1 MKFKDEK
8 GSMAA
13 YVAIVLLTMLL
24 IITAV
29 YFLSNSAVKNQ
40 LITSMKVKETYEAD
54 NDKAADIYSALMKKN
69 EDKYVFIEDFDT
81 LPNYP
86 MSNTEMSLNDGILT
100 LKPTGIDPMIFMN
113 NVTSF
118 SPLEY
123 RYIDVRYR
131 VIEGNDMMEF
141 FMIENP
147 ADQTYSCRASLEN
160 DGNWHVLTIDL
171 WSNEAVKQRE
181 TITGWRWDWVAGT
194 QTSIQVD
201 YIKIRK

>member
-1 MKFKDEK
+1 MKLKDEK
-8 GSMAA
+8 ASMAA

-24 IITAV
+24 IITSV
-29 YFLSNSAVKNQ
+29 YFLSNAAVKNQ
-40 LITSMKVKETYEAD
+40 LITSIKVKETYEAD
-54 NDKAADIYSALMKKN
+54 NDKAADIYSTLMKKN

-160 DGNWHVLTIDL
+160 DGEWHVLTIDL
-171 WSNEAVKQRE
+171 MDYPNIISRE
-181 TITGWRWDWVAGT
+181 NITGWRWDWVGGT

>member
-1 MKFKDEK
+1 MKLKDEK

-24 IITAV
+24 IITSV
-29 YFLSNSAVKNQ
+29 YFLSNAAVKNQ
-40 LITSMKVKETYEAD
+40 LITSIKVKETYEAD

-81 LPNYP
+81 LPNYT
-86 MSNTEMSLNDGILT
+86 MKNTEISQSDSIITLT
-100 LKPTGIDPMIFMN
+100 PTATDPMILMY

-123 RYIDVRYR
+123 RYIDVKYR
-131 VIEGNDMMEF
+131 VIKGNDIMQF
-141 FMIENP
+141 YMIENP
-147 ADQTYSCRASLEN
+147 SNQTYSVVHSLEP

-181 TITGWRWDWVAGT
+181 TITGWRWDWIGENS
-194 QTSIQVD
+194 TSIQVD

>member
-1 MKFKDEK
+1 MKLKNEK

-24 IITAV
+24 ILTSV
-29 YFLSNSAVKNQ
+29 YFISNSSVKNQ
-40 LITSMKVKETYEAD
+40 LITAMKVKETYEAD
-54 NDKAADIYSALMKKN
+54 NAKAADIYSALVKKN
-69 EDKYVFIEDFDT
+69 EEKYVYVEEFNT
-81 LPNYP
+81 LPSYQ
-86 MSNTEMSLNDGILT
+86 MSNTEASVNDGILT
-100 LKPTGIDPMIFMN
+100 LKPTGIDPMIFMYN
-113 NVTSF
+113 ITSF

-131 VIEGNDMMEF
+131 VLEGNDMMEF

-147 ADQTYSCRASLEN
+147 TDQTYSVVHAFEP

-171 WSNEAVKQRE
+171 WSNEAVKQRG
-181 TITGWRWDWVAGT
+181 TITGWRWDWTGDD